1 MQLISKELTD
11 FLYSARQ
18 KLDIHTYTETSP
30 WINFAN
36 SETLQIIKVL
46 KKSME
51 NVQLFSAYITCLSS
65 GVLRGKALE

>member
-46 KKSME
+46 KKKHGKCSVILSLHHMSF
-51 NVQLFSAYITCLSS
+51 LWSAQ
-65 GVLRGKALE
+65 R